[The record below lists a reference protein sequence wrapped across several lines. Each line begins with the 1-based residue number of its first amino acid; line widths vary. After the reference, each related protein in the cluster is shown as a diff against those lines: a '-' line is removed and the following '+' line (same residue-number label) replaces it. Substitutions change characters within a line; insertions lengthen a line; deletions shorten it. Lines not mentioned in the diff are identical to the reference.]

1 MNDETKAHIKVE
13 PSLNLNFQ
21 APRQMSRKASTYVD
35 LELAKIEADKLLSGE
50 NADNELKKNLL
61 FEEKSVSIFDLYC
74 HLSQP
79 IDYFYMIL
87 GTIGSIGA
95 GISMPIMAI
104 FTSDLFSDIG
114 NTSESITPDQIETM
128 KSVVRKTM
136 NRQVKRF
143 LIFGVISFVCNFLNI
158 CFWSLVGQRCMHQM
172 KRNYFTTILSQEQG
186 WFDAHNAFEFAT
198 KVQAQLEQV
207 EQGIG
212 DKFGQIIM
220 MLSQCVSGFIIAFIT
235 SWKVTLLMLCVAP
248 FIVAVLIFMV
258 NSMRIGIIMGRKT
271 YEKGGG
277 IAEEMLYNIK
287 TVASFSN
294 FEFEQKRFNEK
305 IEVCYQL
312 DLATVFKL
320 GLSMGL
326 LIFFLNSTMSISMA
340 YGRTL
345 IKKDFNNNKGRDFT
359 GGDVMTV
366 TFCTLMA
373 IMGFGLIAPNIKI
386 IQESCTASSD
396 YFTLHEREPAMDFSQ
411 SIEKPPRDSIQG
423 RIEFKN
429 VVFKYPSDP
438 NERIILKGI
447 NLLFE
452 PGKKVALV
460 GESGCGKSTTVNL
473 IERLYETTSG
483 EVLIDGMD
491 IKRFDIKY
499 LRSLIGYVQ
508 QEPVLFNKSIR
519 DNLIFGRE
527 EHIKT
532 LGDIDELIQNA
543 CDEAYA
549 TDFINNLPD
558 QLNYVVGIKGSKLSG
573 GQKQRV
579 AIARAILAKPKI
591 LILDEAT
598 SALDNKSEKEV
609 QRALDNIS
617 SKNVT
622 TVIIAHR
629 LSTIKNADLIYA
641 IKEGTV
647 IEQGTHKELLAKQ
660 GYYAGLVKS
669 QLAQDEIETKEEL
682 EMKTKKSSF
691 KRKNTDEEVQF
702 EKKDDEIYIEQD
714 KVKLR
719 PCKIFDE
726 LREEKLTLFLAIFGA
741 AIVGIIT
748 PINGLFMSHAMNGL
762 NSRYETIRYD
772 KGLKYSIIFL
782 VFAFIQGLAN
792 FLMIWKFFSIG
803 CTLCR
808 NYRKKVLRKYLQMHI
823 SFYDITSNAPGALLT
838 RLSIDTMQLNALV
851 MTIVGTTVQCGFIIV
866 LGIILGCIYEYRLT
880 LVMFC
885 FVPFIVA
892 STVIRRGI
900 SNGSN
905 KFGVKANVE
914 AGGVLSEC
922 VTNTKTIY
930 SFNFQQHAVEMY
942 MEILEYCRRQFFR
955 DALTSGFFIGLGQF
969 CMFAA
974 NATIFSLSKRYII
987 NGDID
992 SEEMGLAMN
1001 IVIQCCAGIGQAMSN
1016 VGDIKKA
1023 IVAFK
1028 SLYSTLD
1035 TKSLIPPFK
1044 SDNEGKVSA
1053 ANIKGKI
1060 ELKHVYFA
1068 YPTRPEQV
1076 ILKDVSLTIEPGQQ
1090 VALVGY
1096 SGSGKSTIIQLL
1108 TRFYDV
1114 EDGKGEIL
1122 IDGVNI
1128 KDYNLY
1134 ELRKKI
1140 GLVSQEPVLFKRNV
1154 LENVRYGRL
1163 DATNEECIQAA
1174 KEANIMKFFQGD
1186 KMLQEIGDNK
1196 GDSDKKVGTKEDP
1209 VSGGEKQRLAI
1220 ARAFLKNPVIL
1231 LLDEATS
1238 ALDKDSE
1245 ILVQASLDKLAAN
1258 RTSIAIAHRLSTI
1271 EGCDQ
1276 IFVLENGRL
1285 VEQGTHQELMAL
1297 NNKYATLHK
1306 YSGV

>member
-1 MNDETKAHIKVE
+1 MSSKLDPSQKHLSNYEKATFEGRK
-13 PSLNLNFQ
+13 L
-21 APRQMSRKASTYVD
+21 SRKASTYVD
-35 LELAKIEADKLLSGE
+35 LELAKTEAGQLLSGD
-50 NADNELKKNLL
+50 NADSELKKNLL
-61 FEEKSVSIFDLYC
+61 FEEKSISLFRLYT
-74 HLSQP
+74 HLCEP
-79 IDYFYMIL
+79 IDYLYMVL
-87 GTIGSIGA
+87 GTIGSIGS
-95 GISMPIMAI
+95 GITMPLLAYMM
-104 FTSDLFSDIG
+104 SDLFSDIG
-114 NTSESITPDQIETM
+114 NTSENVTEVDIEEMKNVVEKAMNKQI
-128 KSVVRKTM
+128 
-136 NRQVKRF
+136 KRF
-143 LIFGVISFVCNFLNI
+143 LIFGALTFVANFLNV
-158 CFWSLVGQRCMHQM
+158 CFWTLVGERCVHHM
-172 KRNYFTTILSQEQG
+172 KRNYFTVILSQEQG

-207 EQGIG
+207 EQGMG
-212 DKFGQIIM
+212 DKLGQVLM
-220 MLSQCVSGFIIAFIT
+220 MISQCISGFIIAFIT
-235 SWKVTLLMLCVAP
+235 SWKITLVMLCMAP
-248 FIVAVLIFMV
+248 FIIGVILFMV
-258 NSMRIGIIMGRKT
+258 TAMRTGIIMGRKT

-320 GLSMGL
+320 GLAIGL
-326 LIFFLNSTMSISMA
+326 LIFFLNATQTISLS

-345 IKKDFNNNKGRDFT
+345 IRKDINANKGQDFT
-359 GGDVMTV
+359 GADVIGV
-366 TFCTLMA
+366 TFSTLMA

-396 YFTLHEREPAMDFSQ
+396 YFTLVEREPAMDFSQ
-411 SIEKPPRDSIQG
+411 SVEKPDRDSIQG
-423 RIEFKN
+423 RIEFRN

-473 IERLYETTSG
+473 IERLYETTAG
-483 EVLIDGMD
+483 EIFIDGIE
-491 IKRFDIKY
+491 IKRFDVKY

-519 DNLIFGRE
+519 ENLIFGRDE
-527 EHIKT
+527 QLKE
-532 LGDIDELIQNA
+532 LGDVDDMIQTS

-549 TDFINNLPD
+549 SDFIKNLPD
-558 QLNYVVGIKGSKLSG
+558 ELNYVVGIKGSKLSG

-579 AIARAILAKPKI
+579 AIARAIMAKPKI

-647 IEQGTHKELLAKQ
+647 IEQGTHKELLEKH

-669 QLAQDEIETKEEL
+669 QLAQDEIETKEEQEL
-682 EMKTKKSSF
+682 SKKKSSL
-691 KRKNTDEEVQF
+691 KRRNTDEEVQF
-702 EKKDDEIYIEQD
+702 EKKDDEIFIDQD
-714 KVKLR
+714 KVKVQ
-719 PCKIFDE
+719 PCKIFRE
-726 LREEKLTLFLAIFGA
+726 LHEEKVTLFLAILGA
-741 AIVGIIT
+741 AIIGIVT
-748 PINGLFMSHAMNGL
+748 PINGMIMAKAMNAL

-772 KGLKYSIIFL
+772 DGLKYSMIML
-782 VFAFIQGLAN
+782 ALAFIQGVGN

-803 CTLCR
+803 CTLCC
-808 NYRKKVLRKYLQMHI
+808 NYRKKILRKYLQMHI
-823 SFYDITSNAPGALLT
+823 SFFDITQNSPGALLT

-851 MTIVGTTVQCGFIIV
+851 MSILGTTVQCGVILI
-866 LGIILGCIYEYRLT
+866 LGFILGCIYEWRLT
-880 LVMFC
+880 LVQYC
-885 FVPFIVA
+885 FMPFIVIA
-892 STVIRRGI
+892 AVLRR
-900 SNGSN
+900 SMNNGSN
-905 KFGVKANVE
+905 KFGLKANVE

-930 SFNFQQHAVEMY
+930 SFNFQKKAVEMY
-942 MEILEYCRRQFFR
+942 MDILEYCRRQFIR
-955 DALTSGFFIGLGQF
+955 DAVVAGFFIGLGQF

-974 NATIFSLSKRYII
+974 NASVFALSKKLILD
-987 NGDID
+987 GDID
-992 SEEMGLAMN
+992 SEDMGLALN
-1001 IVIQCCAGIGQAMSN
+1001 IVITSCAGVSQALSN

-1023 IVAFK
+1023 SVAFK
-1028 SLYSTLD
+1028 SLYSILD
-1035 TKSLIPPFK
+1035 TQSLIPPFK
-1044 SDNEGKVSA
+1044 RENEGKISA

-1060 ELKHVYFA
+1060 ELRHVYFA

-1076 ILKDVSLTIEPGQQ
+1076 ILKDVSLTIYPGQQ

-1114 EDGKGEIL
+1114 EEGKGEIL
-1122 IDGVNI
+1122 IDDVNI

-1163 DATNEECIQAA
+1163 DATDEECINAA
-1174 KEANIMKFFQGD
+1174 RETNIMKFFEGD
-1186 KMLQEIGDNK
+1186 KMLKEIGGKKESN
-1196 GDSDKKVGTKEDP
+1196 KVGTKEDP

-1245 ILVQASLDKLAAN
+1245 ILVQQSLDKLSAN

-1276 IFVLENGRL
+1276 IYVLENGRL